1 MGLDFSHG
9 GAHWSYSGFMAFRKR
24 LAREIGVDLECMAG
38 FAPPESL
45 IDMSAKDWDLLGFGI
60 KPERFNMS
68 WNGVND
74 TLVPLLNHS
83 DCDGSLSAD
92 ECCTIAPRLREIVQR
107 WTDDPEQDQ
116 GEAYDKRQA
125 LLLADGMEQ
134 CAREGRALEFR

>member
-38 FAPPESL
+38 FAPDEMVMSLSPEQWTL
-45 IDMSAKDWDLLGFGI
+45 LDLGHRP
-60 KPERFNMS
+60 KQFNVS
-68 WNGVND
+68 WATVND
-74 TLVPLLNHS
+74 PIVPLLKHS
-83 DCDGSLSAD
+83 DCDGNLSVE
-92 ECCTIAPRLREIVQR
+92 ECRTIAPRLRELVR
-107 WTDDPEQDQ
+107 GWSDTPSPH
-116 GEAYDKRQA
+116 EAYDKMQA